1 MSLRRDK
8 VKLLNVLLMVA
19 VAGVVLVGE
28 EYLLN
33 KAVDDAVAT
42 AQKLTIEALL
52 KQTAKEEKSES

>member
-1 MSLRRDK
+1 M
-8 VKLLNVLLMVA
+8 KLLNVLLMVA